1 MPGKPVLRH
10 HLCDRILHWLFAASI
25 LVLLVTGIPPKLGL
39 GFAWLEIHWI
49 SGVLLILFTLFHLV
63 RVLLAKPLLNMWI
76 GLRDLRGG
84 KPGKFSLA
92 QKLMHN
98 FVSVLTLAAIV
109 TGGLMMVR
117 IDTPFW
123 ERDPYWLG
131 ADAWGVIYVLHG
143 LVALLFVS
151 TIMLHIYFALRPEK
165 RGYLRAMIKGW
176 ITRDEYTAEHD
187 PERWKP

>member
-1 MPGKPVLRH
+1 MSGKPVLRH
-10 HLCDRILHWLFAASI
+10 SFCDRMLHWLFAASI
-25 LVLLVTGIPPKLGL
+25 LVLLVTGILPKLGL
-39 GFAWLEIHWI
+39 AFAWLEIHWI
-49 SGVLLILFTLFHLV
+49 SGMLLILFTLFHLV
-63 RVLLAKPLLNMWI
+63 RVLVAKPLLNMWV

-98 FVSVLTLAAIV
+98 FVSVLTLVAIV

-131 ADAWGVIYVLHG
+131 ADTWGLIYVLHG
-143 LVALLFVS
+143 LAALLFVS

-165 RGYLRAMIKGW
+165 RGYLRSMIKGW

-187 PERWKP
+187 PERWKT